1 MSGPNTPT
9 DHAGAPSDTPPSPP
23 GAASPGP
30 AEDNR
35 PVLRAVLALTAVVG
49 LAFAALV
56 LRPATGL
63 FSTGSAPLGRA
74 SGWVALLGIGW
85 AIVVG
90 TVSRDYRAAVRHLT
104 GLTPRAERL
113 TRTAAWLLPTAAVV
127 LPVAAL
133 AAVNAHHRPPPTPR
147 LPQAKLP
154 QVPPQGGADHTAVG
168 NAIVI
173 VFALLILVL
182 LVLLGRLLLNAL
194 RNRRRGPRRTR
205 RRGPVPSRA
214 LDEQEQLAA
223 AVGSG
228 RQALLGADARAAVI
242 ACYAAMEESLA
253 ASGVARRIA
262 DSPSELLARAVA
274 LGTVP
279 TGAGTALT
287 ALFREARYSRHPMG
301 APELDRARAALDTIA
316 RHIGQPAE
324 GVS

>member
-1 MSGPNTPT
+1 M
-9 DHAGAPSDTPPSPP
+9 
-23 GAASPGP
+23 
-30 AEDNR
+30 
-35 PVLRAVLALTAVVG
+35 LRAALALTAVVG
-49 LAFAALV
+49 LAFAALI

-63 FSTGSAPLGRA
+63 FSTGGAPLGRA

-127 LPVAAL
+127 LPVTAL
-133 AAVNAHHRPPPTPR
+133 AIVNAHHRPPPTPPVR
-147 LPQAKLP
+147 LPQTKLP
-154 QVPPQGGADHTAVG
+154 PVPAQGGADHTAIG
-168 NAIVI
+168 NAIAI

-182 LVLLGRLLLNAL
+182 AVLLGRLLLNAL
-194 RNRRRGPRRTR
+194 RKRRRVPRRTR
-205 RRGPVPSRA
+205 VPGLVPSRA

-228 RQALLGADARAAVI
+228 RQALLGTDARAAVI
-242 ACYAAMEESLA
+242 ACYAAMEDSLA

-301 APELDRARAALDTIA
+301 VPELDRARAALDTIA
-316 RHIGQPAE
+316 RHLGQPAE